1 MLLRDVP
8 YIPGMVGVS
17 DLGFKDFRLFEL
29 WVLDTGGHQLSV
41 LLVQQPC
48 RSNGGCSSRK
58 PHDTR
63 ESNAQG
69 LSPKAENLCPR
80 RGILIKTITNRGTV
94 LRLRQRPTF

>member
-8 YIPGMVGVS
+8 YIPGMAGVS
-17 DLGFKDFRLFEL
+17 DLGESESG
-29 WVLDTGGHQLSV
+29 TGHWGMMSYQLSV

-48 RSNGGCSSRK
+48 RSNGGCSSTK

-80 RGILIKTITNRGTV
+80 RGILIKTITNPSGTV